1 LVKVGHRHSQ
11 PRSLLSN
18 GVSKKQERRE
28 GQLVDGLVERVSELP
43 IVIML

>member
-1 LVKVGHRHSQ
+1 
-11 PRSLLSN
+11 LLSN

-28 GQLVDGLVERVSELP
+28 WQLVDGLDERVSELP